1 MNNLPTIIQ
10 DLALTEHQYKTALK
24 VAYGTVAEDINA
36 IPYIHIAM
44 SYCRHKGLDITG
56 KYIHVVSYGKTYQLI
71 PSIDLHRVIASR
83 TGLYLGKDNAVLG
96 QEITKTFIG
105 KAKTWKNQQQVWDE
119 KSIELTFPKYAD
131 VTVYRLVGKE
141 KCAFTARAYWL
152 ESYQRASTGNQL
164 PNGMWETRPYSQ
176 LEKCAEAL
184 ALRMAFPE
192 ESAPEIINDDFSEIE
207 NVTPMQEKTPLTE
220 IQAALSEP
228 ARPIEK
234 DWLDWNGEDW
244 SNWASSLNSALDACA
259 DNACVTSLAKENAK
273 YMRFLESENPAL
285 FAAIKEKSDAVR
297 KKLSEKPSILDVD
310 VAPHDE
316 PQLVD
321 YSQVI

>member
-1 MNNLPTIIQ
+1 MGVLSYPLSYVYQGKGDDLSCTITGTII
-10 DLALTEHQYKTALK
+10 
-24 VAYGTVAEDINA
+24 GEDT
-36 IPYIHIAM
+36 P
-44 SYCRHKGLDITG
+44 
-56 KYIHVVSYGKTYQLI
+56 
-71 PSIDLHRVIASR
+71 RV
-83 TGLYLGKDNAVLG
+83 
-96 QEITKTFIG
+96 
-105 KAKTWKNQQQVWDE
+105 
-119 KSIELTFPKYAD
+119 
-131 VTVYRLVGKE
+131 VTVTKKNVQTSTAKGVNFQWQKMPEMMLAYRG
-141 KCAFTARAYWL
+141 ARDWARLHCPDVMLGIY
-152 ESYQRASTGNQL
+152 T
-164 PNGMWETRPYSQ
+164 PD
-176 LEKCAEAL
+176 
-184 ALRMAFPE
+184 
-192 ESAPEIINDDFSEIE
+192 EISDIE
-207 NVTPMQEKTPLTE
+207 NVTPAHEKVQLAE